1 MAWLEPFPDVLL
13 EPAAPR
19 DSEPEAVV
27 LTRETIE
34 IAFLTVIQL
43 LTPQQRAVLILRDV
57 LGWSAKE
64 TAELLEFSVAAA
76 NSALQRARAT
86 LRARLPSRKPEWPAG
101 VDATAAE
108 RALLR
113 KYVDATEKPDL
124 SAFESLIREDAVFR
138 MPPEPEIAV
147 GREAIFRVW
156 IEGGFGSEEFGRL
169 RCVTT
174 RANRQPA
181 VACYVLRKGD
191 ATYRAMALDV
201 LRIEEGSIA
210 EIVTF
215 GPDVFGAFRLP
226 PTMS

>member
-1 MAWLEPFPDVLL
+1 M
-13 EPAAPR
+13 
-19 DSEPEAVV
+19 
-27 LTRETIE
+27 
-34 IAFLTVIQL
+34 IQL

-86 LRARLPSRKPEWPAG
+86 LRARLPSRKPEWPVG

-108 RALLR
+108 RELLR

-124 SAFESLIREDAVFR
+124 SAFESLIREDAIFR

-147 GREAIFRVW
+147 GREAIFRVL

-191 ATYRAMALDV
+191 ATYHAMALDV

-215 GPDVFGAFRLP
+215 GPDVFGAFGLP